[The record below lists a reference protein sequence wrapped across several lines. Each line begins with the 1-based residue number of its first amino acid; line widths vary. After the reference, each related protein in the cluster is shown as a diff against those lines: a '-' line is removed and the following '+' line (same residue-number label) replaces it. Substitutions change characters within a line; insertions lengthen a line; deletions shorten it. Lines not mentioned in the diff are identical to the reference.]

1 MATFSGPSAPLGES
15 NSPRLLPVGENTRT
29 IKSIPCWFTTNCR
42 YCFSVRLMLKLWV
55 SAEPIVRSI
64 GVSGSN
70 VVGVPLFWAEAVMNN
85 VSGRE
90 RKVMVESR
98 ISNLHA
104 RRELCLGMQVY
115 EGDYEEVCLTSALL
129 ATRFVA
135 STCRGYHQR

>member
-1 MATFSGPSAPLGES
+1 
-15 NSPRLLPVGENTRT
+15 
-29 IKSIPCWFTTNCR
+29 
-42 YCFSVRLMLKLWV
+42 MLKLWV

-70 VVGVPLFWAEAVMNN
+70 VVGVPLVWAEAVMNS

-104 RRELCLGMQVY
+104 RRELCLGMQFTK
-115 EGDYEEVCLTSALL
+115 E
-129 ATRFVA
+129 TRRKFA
-135 STCRGYHQR
+135 